1 MTSNPYQC
9 KDCGDE
15 FRRVNA
21 LIQHQNNS
29 SWCPGAIDRHN
40 GRRQQRQQLNQ
51 NPINPSEYVCQQVY
65 NPPVLP
71 SEIEFQSDEPKSS
84 LQEAPHTREK
94 RKWSSSLAAAACR
107 SSKRRRSVRSP
118 VPVPEPPPP
127 IAARDVDDVNFDPEL
142 TDFAGEMERL
152 KLGQPFPPNLLIE
165 CNSTCPPLENSSLA
179 VHAPLP
185 LPNASNRKDYPRT
198 TTTTIMGCKLNS
210 EIGKVYNFPMEEQQR
225 QFSNQFLPADKVLAK
240 IHFECYQAGSPL
252 YLPDRIIGILQ
263 EANWTYA
270 GFHLGSPYITK
281 RESLLKRI
289 EKTVGASPPT
299 VLDVNLES
307 GLRTRIHRFDFQAR
321 LQDHLMSNVF
331 ADYGNLS
338 IRTPQDKDVSPF
350 INTMD
355 GALEEPP
362 TIPDFVS
369 GEWYKKAL
377 EMYKLDLDSGD
388 YLLHPLVAYMDK
400 TGIDRIEKNGLEPFA
415 VTSAN
420 LSQGSREI
428 AENWILLGYV
438 PSLKWLKH
446 QHSPTTTTNKR
457 SLALRDYHHCLS
469 LLLEPLKTLQT
480 HRPQMLFRRGAFCG
494 SFRIIPPLASMIGD
508 NLSNDMLAQRV
519 ADQSETSPRMSR
531 RCLCPAVEA
540 DKPLHKC
547 IPLIAQFVD
556 KLSQGSL
563 GPSYGRQYYSFVAQ
577 ASQFQNVIPES
588 PNFEG
593 WRKYVDSHAAK
604 KDRTLLV
611 WTKQCYYLRGGI

>member
-1 MTSNPYQC
+1 MFISATFSLQNVSCFHSLFFQNYTSHSPP
-9 KDCGDE
+9 GDE

-289 EKTVGASPPT
+289 EKTVGATHRIYCVDLGAHLQGNAFTRKGNLKGNLTSCTSFDIIWTAIDDWPG
-299 VLDVNLES
+299 LFLES
-307 GLRTRIHRFDFQAR
+307 PSFLKV
-321 LQDHLMSNVF
+321 MSQTSP
-331 ADYGNLS
+331 DYGPS
-338 IRTPQDKDVSPF
+338 ISTTDSPF
-350 INTMD
+350 LN
-355 GALEEPP
+355 
-362 TIPDFVS
+362 
-369 GEWYKKAL
+369 
-377 EMYKLDLDSGD
+377 
-388 YLLHPLVAYMDK
+388 
-400 TGIDRIEKNGLEPFA
+400 
-415 VTSAN
+415 
-420 LSQGSREI
+420 SRCDI
-428 AENWILLGYV
+428 
-438 PSLKWLKH
+438 
-446 QHSPTTTTNKR
+446 
-457 SLALRDYHHCLS
+457 
-469 LLLEPLKTLQT
+469 
-480 HRPQMLFRRGAFCG
+480 
-494 SFRIIPPLASMIGD
+494 
-508 NLSNDMLAQRV
+508 
-519 ADQSETSPRMSR
+519 
-531 RCLCPAVEA
+531 
-540 DKPLHKC
+540 
-547 IPLIAQFVD
+547 
-556 KLSQGSL
+556 
-563 GPSYGRQYYSFVAQ
+563 
-577 ASQFQNVIPES
+577 
-588 PNFEG
+588 
-593 WRKYVDSHAAK
+593 
-604 KDRTLLV
+604 
-611 WTKQCYYLRGGI
+611 